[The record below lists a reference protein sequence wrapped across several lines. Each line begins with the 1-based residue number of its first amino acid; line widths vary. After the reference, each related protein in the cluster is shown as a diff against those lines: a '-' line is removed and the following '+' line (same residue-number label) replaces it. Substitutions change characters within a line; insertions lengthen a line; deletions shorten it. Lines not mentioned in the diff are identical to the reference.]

1 MKYLPLLFI
10 VIIACRVKKENTS
23 TDINRLHDIWAL
35 THIDSKSYLTENNVK
50 HPTLEL
56 YVADKRL
63 LGNNGCNRL
72 IGSLEILTPTDL
84 KFGPLAGTKMMCQN
98 MELSNQFN
106 ANLARVRSYKVE
118 VLQLFM
124 YDEDGTELL
133 VFKKVD

>member
-1 MKYLPLLFI
+1 M
-10 VIIACRVKKENTS
+10 
-23 TDINRLHDIWAL
+23 
-35 THIDSKSYLTENNVK
+35 DSKSYLTENNVK

-56 YVADKRL
+56 YVADKRV

-72 IGSLEILTPTDL
+72 IGSLEILTLTDL

-106 ANLARVRSYKVE
+106 ANLARVRSYKIE

>member
-1 MKYLPLLFI
+1 MSNTLHSSYTWQTNAYWAI
-10 VIIACRVKKENTS
+10 TVAIA
-23 TDINRLHDIWAL
+23 
-35 THIDSKSYLTENNVK
+35 
-50 HPTLEL
+50 
-56 YVADKRL
+56 
-63 LGNNGCNRL
+63 

-106 ANLARVRSYKVE
+106 ANLARVRSYKIE

>member
-1 MKYLPLLFI
+1 MLIHFI
-10 VIIACRVKKENTS
+10 CSGSMVSYFAPITS
-23 TDINRLHDIWAL
+23 VG
-35 THIDSKSYLTENNVK
+35 TE
-50 HPTLEL
+50 
-56 YVADKRL
+56 
-63 LGNNGCNRL
+63 
-72 IGSLEILTPTDL
+72 ISLEILTPTDL

-106 ANLARVRSYKVE
+106 ANLARVRSYKIE